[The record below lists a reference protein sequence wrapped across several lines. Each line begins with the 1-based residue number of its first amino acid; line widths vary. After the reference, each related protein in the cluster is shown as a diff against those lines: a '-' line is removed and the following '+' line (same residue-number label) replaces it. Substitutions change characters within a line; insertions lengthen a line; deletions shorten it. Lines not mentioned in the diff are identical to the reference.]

1 MQPARFHPMSNT
13 NTTSAARDERQK
25 FAVFTTNRNTGSF
38 SHIGTFD
45 TNEEAEAKAAANR
58 GGNWHAWVEIA
69 R

>member
-1 MQPARFHPMSNT
+1 MYFRPMSNT
-13 NTTSAARDERQK
+13 NTTNSAACDEGQK